1 MLFIHIPLILL
12 IIFLIIVNPSHNPD
26 CKTTSSNFHQPQQQ
40 SFQSPQRVTTS
51 DPDSCPVSRCLIH
64 MYTELLL
71 QLRNILIIQLNFTH
85 KMGFLS
91 FRYIH
96 NHLPSQNFSSK
107 ALSQSP
113 VLLCFLNFYYRDH
126 CCYNAVCDLGPQ
138 RSSASPRHHVYLF

>member
-1 MLFIHIPLILL
+1 MGQQTRASPLCLL
-12 IIFLIIVNPSHNPD
+12 TCFPYRQMEGCDAPRR
-26 CKTTSSNFHQPQQQ
+26 KTIDVEELPISMSTSG
-40 SFQSPQRVTTS
+40 TWATS

-91 FRYIH
+91 FHYI
-96 NHLPSQNFSSK
+96 QNQNCSSK